1 MILEYGF
8 SDARSQFTGVIDQ
21 VQDNLPLLIRRRK
34 SSEDDTLLIS
44 ASLFSKALKD
54 IVKAG
59 FRTDVILE
67 ADDSVTVTLAPF
79 NFGANGATREE
90 AVDQLIDDVILYS
103 EEYLRNRG
111 LYLMSSNRREHLPYI
126 IQVLLCHD
134 KEEIK
139 ELLKIA

>member
-44 ASLFSKALKD
+44 TSLFSRALKD

-59 FRTDVILE
+59 FKTDTILE
-67 ADDSVTVTLAPF
+67 RDDSVTVTLAPF
-79 NFGANGATREE
+79 NFGANGATKEE
-90 AVDQLIDDVILYS
+90 AVGQLLEDVILYA
-103 EEYLRNRG
+103 EEYLRNRDV
-111 LYLMSSNRREHLPYI
+111 YLMSKNRREHLPYI

-134 KEEIK
+134 RDELK
-139 ELLKIA
+139 ELLNLA